1 MVVAR
6 AAESKGVA
14 AKGAAATKVAKG
26 VAAKALEG
34 VALHLRPD
42 AMAQPVINEG
52 EVGRGRRRVLGWA
65 QGGCGAGHTI
75 GGSTFR
81 RAGSQGG
88 RGELPGSGVVARKNV
103 GLVRSIRYL
112 GEFAERDHKLRT
124 GVP

>member
-42 AMAQPVINEG
+42 AMAQPVVNEG

-65 QGGCGAGHTI
+65 QGGCGAGRTI

-81 RAGSQGG
+81 RARSQGG
-88 RGELPGSGVVARKNV
+88 SGELPGKQGFARKSAW
-103 GLVRSIRYL
+103 VRSISYL
-112 GEFAERDHKLRT
+112 GESSNKPRKVL
-124 GVP
+124 